1 MPFVAPGGA
10 QLTLLI
16 SSVTAESR
24 RRSAR
29 RTVAQLSFH
38 DPELSA
44 QPPYT
49 AHSLT
54 VDHGTNTP
62 TCEFQGPWR

>member
-1 MPFVAPGGA
+1 VVPGGA

-29 RTVAQLSFH
+29 RTVAQLS
-38 DPELSA
+38 
-44 QPPYT
+44 
-49 AHSLT
+49 
-54 VDHGTNTP
+54 
-62 TCEFQGPWR
+62 